1 MADGAANKSHGSGCW
16 QCCQSAC
23 SRHRPPVGAKGRG
36 ARGSRRA
43 PHIIRPRQRTDPEI
57 PSRPVP
63 RGKPRLPSI
72 ARGVGYFPRSL
83 RESHTVS
90 VQFARVVLLAGP
102 SGSGKSY
109 VARRTGLPVL
119 CLDDF
124 YKDGT
129 DPTLPRAEGAVDW
142 DSPKSWDGNA
152 AVRAIAELAAKR
164 RVNVPVYDI
173 SRSMRVA
180 ERTFTI
186 ADHPLFVAEGI
197 FAAEIVAQC
206 RSEGLLAD
214 ALAVR
219 RNRTMTFARRLIRD
233 LAEHRKPPLVLVKR
247 GLRLWREDPAI
258 LKRQVRLGCRPMNSR
273 EIRAALRTRAL
284 SPR

>member
-1 MADGAANKSHGSGCW
+1 LAVLPVRLLTS
-16 QCCQSAC
+16 
-23 SRHRPPVGAKGRG
+23 PPSCR
-36 ARGSRRA
+36 RQGSRGTGVA
-43 PHIIRPRQRTDPEI
+43 PGTAHYPAPQRTDPEI

-109 VARRTGLPVL
+109 IARRTGLPVL

-142 DSPKSWDGNA
+142 DSPMSWDSEA
-152 AVRAIAELAAKR
+152 AVRAIAELAAR
-164 RVNVPVYDI
+164 GQANVPVYDI
-173 SRSMRVA
+173 SRSARVA
-180 ERTFTI
+180 ERTFTV
-186 ADHPLFVAEGI
+186 ADHSLFIAEGI
-197 FAAEIVAQC
+197 FAAEIVVQC
-206 RSEGLLAD
+206 QSEGLLAD
-214 ALAVR
+214 AFAVK
-219 RNRTMTFARRLIRD
+219 RNRTMTFARRLVRD
-233 LAEHRKPPLVLVKR
+233 LAEHRKPPAVLIAR
-247 GLRLWREDPAI
+247 GIRLWREDRSI
-258 LKRQVRLGCRPMNSR
+258 LSRQVEQGCKPMNSR